1 MMATPIKKAA
11 GGFGTTT
18 ATASQNAT
26 DFIVAGAHQA
36 SEGAAFRTIA
46 CAGIGRKQYRAV
58 RHRDSISFGA
68 SHTTDNA
75 GNLPD
80 SEVFS
85 RLKFR
90 DGLNFQGIYSFGA
103 GSVYP
108 QGRQHGVIH
117 VTKPSPT
124 RCPSQ
129 VASGFQSRNGAKTMS
144 MVNTITTPKVAS
156 LGNTPA
162 FSASIIARQQEIEN
176 ALSTALYFIRLPL
189 TESGLKA
196 ATGRAIRAASML
208 KQACSDA
215 KTGGAA

>member
-1 MMATPIKKAA
+1 
-11 GGFGTTT
+11 
-18 ATASQNAT
+18 
-26 DFIVAGAHQA
+26 
-36 SEGAAFRTIA
+36 
-46 CAGIGRKQYRAV
+46 
-58 RHRDSISFGA
+58 
-68 SHTTDNA
+68 
-75 GNLPD
+75 
-80 SEVFS
+80 
-85 RLKFR
+85 
-90 DGLNFQGIYSFGA
+90 
-103 GSVYP
+103 
-108 QGRQHGVIH
+108 
-117 VTKPSPT
+117 
-124 RCPSQ
+124 
-129 VASGFQSRNGAKTMS
+129 MS